1 MGKTSEQFEWVTL
14 TYGSYA
20 YDVCVALGVEEVE
33 MVRVL
38 DTEADITPV
47 MNDGVID
54 WMLEEALKEI
64 QIAEGGPFFKDMSKR
79 EIEIDEEGY

>member
-1 MGKTSEQFEWVTL
+1 
-14 TYGSYA
+14 
-20 YDVCVALGVEEVE
+20 

-64 QIAEGGPFFKDMSKR
+64 QIAEGDPFFKDMSKR
-79 EIEIDEEGY
+79 EMEIDEEGY